1 MARQLGFPT
10 PLCSVA
16 EQVYF
21 SAVDRGWGAND
32 DAGIVRLWTSDP
44 VSSIQSSLS
53 ADEKQQ
59 KLTLVKDLLTGIHL
73 CAAAEALSLAKHV
86 SIPLPQIY
94 ELAKD
99 AAGGSKQF
107 EDFGPKMLPILEGQ
121 SDGNGKVLDGYVEKL
136 QKALDE
142 AQAIKCPLYLGN
154 SALALMLQ
162 TGKSRDLAS
171 LLKYYSV

>member
-1 MARQLGFPT
+1 MARQLQFPT
-10 PLCSVA
+10 PLCSIA

-21 SAVDRGWGAND
+21 AAVDRSWGAND

-44 VSSIQSSLS
+44 VTSIQSSLS
-53 ADEKQQ
+53 AEEKQQ
-59 KLTLVKDLLTGIHL
+59 KLTLVKDLLKGIHL
-73 CAAAEALSLAKHV
+73 VAAAEALSLAKHV
-86 SIPLPQIY
+86 NIPLPQIY

-121 SDGNGKVLDGYVEKL
+121 TDGNGKVLDSYVEKL
-136 QKALDE
+136 HKALDE

-154 SALALMLQ
+154 GAMALMLQ

-171 LLKYYSV
+171 LLKFYSV

>member
-10 PLCSVA
+10 PLCSIA

-21 SAVDRGWGAND
+21 AAVDRGWGAND
-32 DAGIVRLWTSDP
+32 DAGIVRLWTPDP

-53 ADEKQQ
+53 AEEKQQ
-59 KLTLVKDLLTGIHL
+59 KLGLVKDLLKGIHL
-73 CAAAEALSLAKHV
+73 VAAAEALSLAKHV
-86 SIPLPQIY
+86 NIPLPQIY

-107 EDFGPKMLPILEGQ
+107 EEFGPRLLPILEGQ
-121 SDGNGKVLDGYVEKL
+121 SDGNGKVLEAYVENL
-136 QKALDE
+136 HKALDE

-154 SALALMLQ
+154 GALALMLQ
-162 TGKSRDLAS
+162 TGKSKDLAS
-171 LLKYYSV
+171 LLKLYSV

>member
-1 MARQLGFPT
+1 MARQLEFPT
-10 PLCSVA
+10 PLCSIA

-21 SAVDRGWGAND
+21 AAVDRGWGAND
-32 DAGIVRLWTSDP
+32 DAGIVRLWTPDP

-53 ADEKQQ
+53 TEEKQQ
-59 KLTLVKDLLTGIHL
+59 KLNLVKDLLKGIHIV
-73 CAAAEALSLAKHV
+73 AAAEALSLAKHV
-86 SIPLPQIY
+86 NIPLPQIY

-107 EDFGPKMLPILEGQ
+107 EEFGPKLLPILEGQ
-121 SDGNGKVLDGYVEKL
+121 SDGNGKVLETYVERL

-154 SALALMLQ
+154 GALALMLQ
-162 TGKSRDLAS
+162 TGKSKDLAS
-171 LLKYYSV
+171 LLKLYRA